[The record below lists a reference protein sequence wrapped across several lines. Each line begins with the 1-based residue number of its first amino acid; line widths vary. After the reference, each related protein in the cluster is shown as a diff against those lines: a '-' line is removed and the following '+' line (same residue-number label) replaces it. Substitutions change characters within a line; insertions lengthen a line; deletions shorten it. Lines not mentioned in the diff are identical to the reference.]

1 MDSSQHKQ
9 RAAKVNMGP
18 GSLVH
23 IGKRKEGAVNIR
35 VMDYSLEHLE
45 EFVLKDIQ
53 QCSNFKNKDSV
64 TWFDIDGIHDTKI
77 IEHIG
82 QTFNVHVL
90 ALEDVMNSTGRPKVE
105 SFDDYTLVSLKML
118 EYQSDNKSVHVEHF
132 SILYGHGFLFSF
144 QEIPEDNFEP
154 IRERIR
160 SSLGRVRGKDSE
172 YLAYLL
178 LDTIVDNYILVS
190 QQFAERIEELEE
202 QIVRNVRESTLSQIL
217 NLRKELLN
225 FKQSID
231 PLREAINTLYR
242 QSSAD
247 NQKYF
252 RDVYD
257 HIVFES
263 ENISMYREL
272 IVNLLELHQNML
284 SVKTNEV
291 MKVLTIIT
299 TIFVPLT
306 FIVGVYGMNFD
317 NMPELRWQNGYYY
330 VLGLMGLC
338 VVGMLIFFKR
348 QRWI

>member
-1 MDSSQHKQ
+1 
-9 RAAKVNMGP
+9 
-18 GSLVH
+18 
-23 IGKRKEGAVNIR
+23 
-35 VMDYSLEHLE
+35 
-45 EFVLKDIQ
+45 
-53 QCSNFKNKDSV
+53 
-64 TWFDIDGIHDTKI
+64 
-77 IEHIG
+77 
-82 QTFNVHVL
+82 
-90 ALEDVMNSTGRPKVE
+90 
-105 SFDDYTLVSLKML
+105 
-118 EYQSDNKSVHVEHF
+118 
-132 SILYGHGFLFSF
+132 
-144 QEIPEDNFEP
+144 
-154 IRERIR
+154 
-160 SSLGRVRGKDSE
+160 
-172 YLAYLL
+172 
-178 LDTIVDNYILVS
+178 
-190 QQFAERIEELEE
+190 
-202 QIVRNVRESTLSQIL
+202 
-217 NLRKELLN
+217 LN

-284 SVKTNEV
+284 SVKTNAV